1 MTTELADDVGFDEA
15 PTDESSDAAQAVAAN
30 SKPALALVMQKNLTR
45 IQTAMA
51 DLDRVESELPDVE
64 KQFAKDVVYE
74 ITTTKG
80 MKSAIE
86 HRAAWRDRR
95 ITVEKARTMAK
106 APILELGRHVDSR
119 AKRLAEQLR
128 LGEEPIDQQI
138 KAEEKRKEDD
148 RQARINAEAG
158 RVLAI
163 QEALAG
169 IGQDVLIAC
178 SKTSAD
184 IQLLIDRMSSA
195 QPDPLVFQEQIDQA
209 RAAWTAALAKL
220 DTALKAKRW
229 EEAEAKRIADERAAE
244 AARRLEEEA
253 RLARVADEQAQ
264 AAHVLAE
271 ERAKLD
277 RDLAELA
284 ALRAAMAPPPVP
296 PAPAPQPAPA
306 PVEPVV
312 QDPPRVFDRHVQSDP
327 AGAAGAAA
335 PSAHVAPQI
344 AADDVPGLAL
354 DSGEFVPACDLNA
367 LETSEGDAQPAAP
380 EVVRAALEQSLPSW
394 RVAPTHRVVA
404 PATVAAFLDHV
415 MGAFETKFQSQ
426 PKPSVEWWAETRE
439 LGRKL
444 QQQIGGA
451 A

>member
-1 MTTELADDVGFDEA
+1 MTTELADDVGFEESPA
-15 PTDESSDAAQAVAAN
+15 DESTDTQQTGTTA
-30 SKPALALVMQKNLTR
+30 KPGLALVMQKNITR

-51 DLDRVESELPDVE
+51 DLDRIESELPEVE

-95 ITVEKARTMAK
+95 ITVEKAREMAK
-106 APILELGRHVDSR
+106 APILELGRHVDAR
-119 AKRLAEQLR
+119 AKRLEEQLR
-128 LGEEPIDQQI
+128 LGEDPIHKQI
-138 KAEEKRKEDD
+138 RAEEDRKAAE

-178 SKTSAD
+178 GKTSAD
-184 IQLLIDRMSSA
+184 IQSLIDRMTGT

-209 RAAWTAALAKL
+209 RAAWSAALVKL

-229 EEAEAKRIADERAAE
+229 EEAEAKRIADECAAKE
-244 AARRLEEEA
+244 ARRIEEEA

-264 AAHVLAE
+264 AARVLAE

-284 ALRAAMAPPPVP
+284 ALRAQLAPP

-312 QDPPRVFDRHVQSDP
+312 QDPPRVFDR
-327 AGAAGAAA
+327 
-335 PSAHVAPQI
+335 
-344 AADDVPGLAL
+344 AADVTPTNAEL
-354 DSGEFVPACDLNA
+354 DAELDESARVLREDAELEARFGP
-367 LETSEGDAQPAAP
+367 LETAEGDAQPAAP
-380 EVVRAALEQSLPSW
+380 AVVLAALANAL
-394 RVAPTHRVVA
+394 PTHRVEALSDPLLIEGVRSL
-404 PATVAAFLDHV
+404 VDYVLELRK
-415 MGAFETKFQSQ
+415 GSKFPSN
-426 PKPSVEWWAETRE
+426 PKVGPTWFAGLYSRAEQV
-439 LGRKL
+439 
-444 QQQIGGA
+444 QQQIGVA

>member
-1 MTTELADDVGFDEA
+1 MTTELADDVGFEESPA
-15 PTDESSDAAQAVAAN
+15 DESTDTQQTSTTA
-30 SKPALALVMQKNLTR
+30 KPGLALVMQKNLTR

-64 KQFAKDVVYE
+64 KRYATDVVYE

-80 MKSAIE
+80 MKAALE

-138 KAEEKRKEDD
+138 KAEEKRKEDE

-169 IGQDVLIAC
+169 IGQDVLIVC
-178 SKTSAD
+178 GKTSAD
-184 IQLLIDRMSSA
+184 IQALIDRMTST
-195 QPDPLVFQEQIDQA
+195 QPDPLVFQEQIEQA
-209 RAAWTAALAKL
+209 RAAWSAALVKL

-244 AARRLEEEA
+244 EGRRVAEQE
-253 RLARVADEQAQ
+253 RLARVAAEQAE
-264 AAHVLAE
+264 AARVLAEAARVLAE
-271 ERAKLD
+271 ERAQLA
-277 RDLAELA
+277 RERAELE
-284 ALRAAMAPPPVP
+284 ALRAAQVPAPVP
-296 PAPAPQPAPA
+296 SAPASEPAPA

-312 QDPPRVFDRHVQSDP
+312 QDPLRVFDRQEVQEQP
-327 AGAAGAAA
+327 ETAGAAGAAA
-335 PSAHVAPQI
+335 PASQISPQI
-344 AADDVPGLAL
+344 VQDYRFGLPL
-354 DSGEFVPACDLNA
+354 DSGEFVPASQLNA
-367 LETSEGDAQPAAP
+367 HPAAP
-380 EVVRAALEQSLPSW
+380 ATRRTLDDADLLAIAHLFVTDFMDARGPGERFPS
-394 RVAPTHRVVA
+394 H
-404 PATVAAFLDHV
+404 
-415 MGAFETKFQSQ
+415 
-426 PKPSVEWWAETRE
+426 PKPSREWWDGMFDRGE
-439 LGRKL
+439 KL
-444 QQQIGGA
+444 LAQIGGA